1 MRILV
6 LHSHVPANAPP
17 EEQDT
22 LVQAQAVSAALI
34 ARGHHVS
41 SAAFF
46 PENEKLV
53 ATLTASEPELVF
65 NLVEGVDGVGR
76 LAYLAPQMLDDLN
89 VKFTGCDAQAMSA
102 TTDKTLT
109 KRIFREAGLPTPDWS
124 SPPHW
129 AEVEAGLRYIV
140 KSSIEDAS
148 IGLDDNCVVSGTGVR
163 SRAEAMQEKYGGRWF
178 AERYI
183 DGREFNIAVIEE
195 KRQPRVLPLAEMVF
209 AQWPAGK
216 PRIVGYDAKW
226 QDESLDS
233 MQTVRVFGLEEKEPA
248 LAEKLTVL
256 ARQAWDLFAL
266 SGYARVDFR
275 VDDQGEPLILEIN
288 TNPCISPDAGLPA
301 AAAHAGMDYEELI
314 ARIIDTAM
322 AG

>member
-6 LHSHVPANAPP
+6 LHSHVPVDAPP

-22 LVQAQAVSAALI
+22 LVQAEAVGAALG
-34 ARGHHVS
+34 ARGHQVS

-46 PENEKLV
+46 PDNEKLV
-53 ATLTASEPELVF
+53 ATLTASDPELVF

-76 LAYLAPQMLDDLN
+76 LAHLAPQMLDDLN
-89 VKFTGCDAQAMSA
+89 IRFTGCSAEAMSA

-109 KRIFREAGLPTPDWS
+109 KRIFRDAGLPTPDWS

-129 AEVEAGLRYIV
+129 AEVEPGLRYIV

-148 IGLDDNCVVSGTGVR
+148 IGLDDNCVVCGDGVR
-163 SRAEAMQEKYGGRWF
+163 PRAEEMLAKYGGRWF

-183 DGREFNIAVIEE
+183 DGREFNIAMLED

-233 MQTVRVFGLEEKEPA
+233 LQTVRSFGLEENEPA
-248 LAEKLTVL
+248 LAAKLALL

-275 VDDQGEPLILEIN
+275 VDDRGQPLILEIN

-301 AAAHAGMDYEELI
+301 AAARAGMDYEGLI
-314 ARIIDTAM
+314 SRIVDAAVTS
-322 AG
+322 